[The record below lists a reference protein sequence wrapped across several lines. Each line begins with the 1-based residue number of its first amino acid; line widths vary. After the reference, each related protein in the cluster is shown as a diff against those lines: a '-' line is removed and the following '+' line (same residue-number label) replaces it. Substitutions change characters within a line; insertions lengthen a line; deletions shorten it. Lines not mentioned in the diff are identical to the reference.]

1 MKCLV
6 LGHAEAHRITVESLF
21 RTAYMAL
28 FGKDIPPRSLD
39 EDVRTFHSQG
49 ITPKYVITYFLNRFQ
64 EKADERERPV
74 TTATVEALRRA
85 GM

>member
-1 MKCLV
+1 MLV

-21 RTAYMAL
+21 RTAYIAL
-28 FGKDIPPRSLD
+28 FQKDIPPRSLD
-39 EDVRTFHSQG
+39 EDVRTFNSQG

-64 EKADERERPV
+64 ERSDAREKP
-74 TTATVEALRRA
+74 TTEATVENLRRA